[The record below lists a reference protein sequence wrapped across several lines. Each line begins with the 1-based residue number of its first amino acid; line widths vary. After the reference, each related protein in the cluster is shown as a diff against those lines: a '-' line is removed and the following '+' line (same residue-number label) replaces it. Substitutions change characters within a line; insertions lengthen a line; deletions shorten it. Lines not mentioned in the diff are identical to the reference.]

1 MEPLVCVNCLFL
13 DQSDGPFTEDGHM
26 VQKSPCLMENDAFFL
41 FKAHCVVYH
50 SVIQAVFKSC
60 DRIL

>member
-13 DQSDGPFTEDGHM
+13 NQSDGPFAEYGHM

-41 FKAHCVVYH
+41 FKVPLRRLPF
-50 SVIQAVFKSC
+50 SNTSC
-60 DRIL
+60 F